1 MFYRLV
7 WNIPGLST
15 GKGAWRDDAAHPT
28 LMRYVSG
35 MNAHSGPRTHWI
47 ESAPDPLGV
56 EREAQALM
64 TRVMRK

>member
-7 WNIPGLST
+7 WNIPGLSS
-15 GKGAWRDDAAHPT
+15 GKGSWHDDAVRPA

-35 MNAHSGPRTHWI
+35 MNAHCGSRTHWI

-56 EREAQALM
+56 VQEARVLM
-64 TRVMRK
+64 ARVMRK